1 MTTPLCYE
9 GWDSIKTH
17 TVGYFTNT
25 DSDMACLYH
34 RKGDMKIDKQQQQQ
48 SNERRR

>member
-25 DSDMACLYH
+25 DSDKACLYH
-34 RKGDMKIDKQQQQQ
+34 GKRDTKIDKQQQQP
-48 SNERRR
+48 NERRR